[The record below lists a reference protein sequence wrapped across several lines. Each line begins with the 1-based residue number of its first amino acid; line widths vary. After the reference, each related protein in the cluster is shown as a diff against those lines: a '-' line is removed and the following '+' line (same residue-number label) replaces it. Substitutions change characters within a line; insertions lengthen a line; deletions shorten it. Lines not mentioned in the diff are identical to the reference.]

1 MINSLL
7 ILAEGLALLLVFSPI
22 KSTKHPDSGSS
33 IPMRSQLVYPNW
45 YIPVVSYQYSSYMFM
60 YNNIYIYISPY
71 LTAWFLSTSHYITM
85 KSIFIG
91 VYTHLQIRHG
101 VFLTVNCIHPDQ
113 LDILHPHDGHHQH
126 HGEQTPYIPKTYPH
140 WANWGVQLRLLK
152 WASPNMVFWTPPKL
166 GYKPYNCG
174 YTLW

>member
-60 YNNIYIYISPY
+60 YNNIYIYIPISY
-71 LTAWFLSTSHYITM
+71 SLIS
-85 KSIFIG
+85 
-91 VYTHLQIRHG
+91 Q
-101 VFLTVNCIHPDQ
+101 
-113 LDILHPHDGHHQH
+113 
-126 HGEQTPYIPKTYPH
+126 YIPLYHHEIHFH
-140 WANWGVQLRLLK
+140 WGLYTSSDSAWGFSDRKLYTSRSTWYTTPPW
-152 WASPNMVFWTPPKL
+152 WASPTPWWTNTIYSQNISPL
-166 GYKPYNCG
+166 GQLG
-174 YTLW
+174 GAVAVT